1 MKVYVVMDYDHRSNM
16 IKVNSVF
23 RKEESAHEAM
33 LDLAS
38 YDVGDGSTYFS
49 KMEDKNRVNVYYVPD
64 LYDNDDVCGYIA
76 KTYYVVT
83 KELI

>member
-1 MKVYVVMDYDHRSNM
+1 MKVYVVMDYDYRSNR
-16 IKVNSVF
+16 IKVDSVF

-38 YDVGDGSTYFS
+38 YDVGDGSNYFS
-49 KMEDKNRVNVYYVPD
+49 KMEDKNRVDVYYVPN
-64 LYDNDDVCGYIA
+64 LYDDDYVCSYIA

>member
-1 MKVYVVMDYDHRSNM
+1 MKVYVVMDYNHITNM

-23 RKEESAHEAM
+23 RKEKSAHEAM

-38 YDVGDGSTYFS
+38 YDVGDGSNYFS
-49 KMEDKNRVNVYYVPD
+49 KMEDGNRVNVYYVPN
-64 LYDNDDVCGYIA
+64 LYDDDDACSYIS